1 MRYFHSLFVD
11 VGAGSRMHVLNVCSI
26 KVLDC
31 ELLGSERVSKLYH
44 EGFIP
49 TLDKCCIVPIK
60 QHNFHDC
67 IKVSYKASYF
77 VALQH
82 KCPSTFKKCK

>member
-11 VGAGSRMHVLNVCSI
+11 VGAGSRMHVLNVCCI

-49 TLDKCCIVPIK
+49 
-60 QHNFHDC
+60 
-67 IKVSYKASYF
+67 YF
-77 VALQH
+77 G
-82 KCPSTFKKCK
+82 

>member
-11 VGAGSRMHVLNVCSI
+11 VGAGSRMHVLHVCCI

-31 ELLGSERVSKLYH
+31 ELLGSESVSKLYH

-49 TLDKCCIVPIK
+49 
-60 QHNFHDC
+60 
-67 IKVSYKASYF
+67 
-77 VALQH
+77 
-82 KCPSTFKKCK
+82 